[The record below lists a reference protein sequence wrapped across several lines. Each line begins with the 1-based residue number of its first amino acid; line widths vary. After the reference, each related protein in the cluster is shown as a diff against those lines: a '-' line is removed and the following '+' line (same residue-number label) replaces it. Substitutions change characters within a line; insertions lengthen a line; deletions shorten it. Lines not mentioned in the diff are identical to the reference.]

1 MSKPCSGCGVEHKWG
16 SCSGKPARY
25 PMLRRLA
32 ERLRERG
39 WAKLVQRQE
48 KRDLVEYAFA
58 VGQFGSQLVVHD
70 GQELSGADFSQQGHE
85 DITPLEPDV
94 EARARAGSF

>member
-1 MSKPCSGCGVEHKWG
+1 MAKPCSGCGVEHRWG
-16 SCSGKPARY
+16 SCSGKPARF

-39 WAKLVQRQE
+39 WAKLAERQE
-48 KRDLVEYAFA
+48 RLWSLDCDTGTL
-58 VGQFGSQLVVHD
+58 
-70 GQELSGADFSQQGHE
+70 
-85 DITPLEPDV
+85 TPVEPDV